1 MTGVTELK
9 ALQTLLESEGID
21 SIQVAMRRKD
31 LAKLGDPLTNLLFSL
46 AFSLHSKNFGGE
58 KVSGKTLAAALRFA
72 ELRHLAPSRLDA
84 HGLGDC
90 VEAMIVYGWI
100 RGFFTISDAVKVLQE
115 QFLLFDTGTKQSW
128 RKRTDS
134 MARSF
139 AVLLQRIVEQEQVQG
154 IQQSQ

>member
-1 MTGVTELK
+1 
-9 ALQTLLESEGID
+9 
-21 SIQVAMRRKD
+21 
-31 LAKLGDPLTNLLFSL
+31 
-46 AFSLHSKNFGGE
+46 
-58 KVSGKTLAAALRFA
+58 
-72 ELRHLAPSRLDA
+72 
-84 HGLGDC
+84 
-90 VEAMIVYGWI
+90 MIVYGWI

-115 QFLLFDTGTKQSW
+115 QFLLFDTGTTQSW